1 MAIIAGLARKILN
14 KKHEQEPKAPKETY
28 VQQTPAKQRVPCGRT
43 ERPPHR
49 ERACHREG
57 RRQPCSRAHRSRL
70 PTALDDVKQRQL
82 KMARES
88 LNDQE
93 GKQIRKDL
101 LDKKSLAAAQ
111 QQDPQKLKTYKF
123 DSEQD
128 LRYVELLSKHLDGWV

>member
-1 MAIIAGLARKILN
+1 M
-14 KKHEQEPKAPKETY
+14 
-28 VQQTPAKQRVPCGRT
+28 
-43 ERPPHR
+43 
-49 ERACHREG
+49 
-57 RRQPCSRAHRSRL
+57 
-70 PTALDDVKQRQL
+70 
-82 KMARES
+82 
-88 LNDQE
+88 NDQE